1 MNLPPIATCFC
12 QASEF
17 GLERD
22 LTLLLFTATYPYDV
36 GAEQTFLDV
45 EVRYLQKNFQRIILV
60 PRKCQGNLLSLPEG
74 VEVEPS
80 YAALFDGFSL
90 FTAFWKAIFSS
101 FLYQEVAALPW
112 LLRYPVAFQRLL
124 AFLVGAFL
132 TRNWIE
138 KWILYNQ
145 VDAANC
151 LCYTYWFDQAAY
163 GLGLAKQTY
172 PSLKLVSRVH
182 GYDLYEEYYYHP
194 PYWPRRRATLS
205 LLDRLFPDSQ
215 AGFHYLNSRYPEFSS
230 IYELALLGV
239 QDPGFQ
245 TRVSTDG
252 IYRIVSCSMLEPVKR
267 VELLLEGIASAA
279 RGRPEQRFEWRH
291 FGNGDRRLELQNRAN
306 EIFPP
311 NAKGFLSGYSTKEDL
326 MRFYKENP
334 VDVFVNVSATEGTP
348 VAVMEAISC
357 GIPVIATAVGGNA
370 EIVSE
375 KNGLLLDADPSADQI
390 SNTLLA
396 FLDDHNLA
404 LSKRQGSRK
413 VWQESY
419 NADVNFRAFAERLK
433 AISES

>member
-1 MNLPPIATCFC
+1 MNLLRVAISFYREGKFA
-12 QASEF
+12 EE
-17 GLERD
+17 GI
-22 LTLLLFTATYPYDV
+22 LTLLLFTASYPYDI
-36 GAEQTFLDV
+36 GAEQTFIDL
-45 EVRYLQKNFQRIILV
+45 EVRYLRKKFQRVVLV
-60 PRKCQGNLLSLPEG
+60 PRKCGGNLLSLPDG
-74 VEVEPS
+74 VEVETS
-80 YAALFDGFSL
+80 YATLFAGSPLFSML
-90 FTAFWKAIFSS
+90 SRVIFSS
-101 FLYQEVAALPW
+101 SLYQEIVSLPW
-112 LLRYPVAFQRLL
+112 LLLYPAALRRLL

-145 VDAANC
+145 VDPANC

-267 VELLLEGIASAA
+267 VELLLEGIANAA

-326 MRFYKENP
+326 MRFYEENP

-375 KNGLLLDADPSADQI
+375 KNGLLIDADPSADQI
-390 SNTLLA
+390 GNTLLA
-396 FLDDHNLA
+396 FLDDHSLA

-419 NADVNFRAFAERLK
+419 HADVNFRAFAERLK